1 MLSFILIQCSSAM
14 PISKA
19 QEGVIEPPSFIDCV
33 WRMKVT
39 GDFQPDVKDEECRL
53 EILQDVEAGL
63 GNMGIKLK
71 KAVSVA
77 NMQGKRRISYRRSSL
92 LKMAASIKKASEL
105 LGEEASIEVATKMK
119 TIDDLE
125 PEVKNMENR
134 LR

>member
-1 MLSFILIQCSSAM
+1 MGNI
-14 PISKA
+14 
-19 QEGVIEPPSFIDCV
+19 GV
-33 WRMKVT
+33 
-39 GDFQPDVKDEECRL
+39 
-53 EILQDVEAGL
+53 
-63 GNMGIKLK
+63 KLK

-92 LKMAASIKKASEL
+92 LEMAASIKKASEL
-105 LGEEASIEVATKMK
+105 LGEKASIEVATKMK